1 MGTLVGMLEAHR
13 VRRGSA
19 HYFDFKSYQN
29 KASTTAIVAVDL
41 LMMKPL
47 LMDCLKVAPR
57 ADLTYKPLHMAFQNV
72 LNKDTGIYDILA
84 KKHEGGQQKYVKS
97 LVDVASDLAN
107 SMVCALGHCRRL
119 KNNVRWQ
126 QATSK
131 LNPDLVVE
139 LEALRDAA
147 QVPDGFNESE
157 GAEEVADEMPP
168 TQELLQLYDAEE
180 AMEVS
185 SQDHASE
192 EDSLL
197 KEALLTSPLPT
208 KTKAIE
214 SIVEAKKRPATL
226 PIMIPKKRPASSV
239 TATSSKADL
248 VPEITGNKKSTASA
262 MAASEPKA
270 ALCECAAFGRLYTT
284 YATKQSY
291 ICVNKDGKKVLLA
304 AVSQTM
310 SADHSNVLTKLVEWL
325 QSSPVGLTKEEV
337 IAKRNSLVNDDA

>member
-1 MGTLVGMLEAHR
+1 MEILEAHR

-19 HYFDFKSYQN
+19 HCFDFKSYHN
-29 KASTTAIVAVDL
+29 KPSTNAIVALDL

-72 LNKDTGIYDILA
+72 LNKDAGIYDILA
-84 KKHEGGQQKYVKS
+84 KKHEGGNQKYVKS

-107 SMVCALGHCRRL
+107 SMVCALAHCRRL
-119 KNNVRWQ
+119 KNHVRWQ

-131 LNPDLVVE
+131 LNSDLVVE
-139 LEALRDAA
+139 LEALRDAV

-157 GAEEVADEMPP
+157 GAEEVTEDLRP
-168 TQELLQLYDAEE
+168 TQELIQQFEAEL

-185 SQDHASE
+185 SQDDASE

-197 KEALLTSPLPT
+197 KEALGTSPLPT
-208 KTKAIE
+208 KKKAIE
-214 SIVEAKKRPATL
+214 NIVEAKKRPATL
-226 PIMIPKKRPASSV
+226 PIMNPKKRPASSV
-239 TATSSKADL
+239 TATSSK
-248 VPEITGNKKSTASA
+248 PTGNKKPTARLL
-262 MAASEPKA
+262 AASGPKA

-291 ICVNKDGKKVLLA
+291 ICVNKDGKKVLLV
-304 AVSQTM
+304 AVPQTM
-310 SADHSNVLTKLVEWL
+310 SPDHGNVLNKLVEWL
-325 QSSPVGLTKEEV
+325 QSSSAKLTKEEV